1 MFSENSK
8 SFENS
13 STNSTGL
20 LYYSNKNAWDKS
32 DLLSKYLAIILLA
45 WLKTELSIFEN
56 FNTIDNPV
64 LYSNLI

>member
-45 WLKTELSIFEN
+45 
-56 FNTIDNPV
+56 
-64 LYSNLI
+64 